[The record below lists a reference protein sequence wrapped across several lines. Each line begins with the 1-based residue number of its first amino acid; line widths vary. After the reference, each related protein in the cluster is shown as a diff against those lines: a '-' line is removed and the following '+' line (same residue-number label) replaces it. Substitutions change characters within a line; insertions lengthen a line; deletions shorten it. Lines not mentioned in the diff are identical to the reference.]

1 MTIDMGRLK
10 RLKGMMEASA
20 SAEPNRGLVAS
31 YSRIRSE
38 LIGALGDAHADEI
51 GRLFPERLSTA
62 DGPWG
67 PQSKEVQT
75 HFAQMAGWLG
85 GIIGEDQQRDRSLAI

>member
-1 MTIDMGRLK
+1 MAIDIGRLK

-20 SAEPNRGLVAS
+20 SAEPNKGLVAS

-38 LIGALGDAHADEI
+38 LIDALGNSHAEEI
-51 GRLFPERLSTA
+51 ERLFPERLATA

-75 HFAQMAGWLG
+75 HLAQMAGWLG
-85 GIIGEDQQRDRSLAI
+85 GIIGERSVGP